1 MRSEAAWGTHE
12 GHRGMTLREQVRYG
26 VLARPP
32 CGAEKE
38 EMHDLD
44 DVVIDLFEFVERE
57 RERRRL
63 HYNIGWD

>member
-1 MRSEAAWGTHE
+1 
-12 GHRGMTLREQVRYG
+12 MTLREQVRYD

-44 DVVIDLFEFVERE
+44 NVATDLLEVV
-57 RERRRL
+57 
-63 HYNIGWD
+63 